1 MVWWV
6 VDSRLIE
13 VDHIWVHPTCY
24 ERLRTCSN
32 RSRQFKAPPFASLF
46 ASTTISSILPCQR
59 TLPPPSYSIGVLV
72 RSSLFWVSV
81 LVLSSGVSRHKS
93 VASCSRE
100 NHTHEHN
107 ISYNSFF
114 RYLRLKLACVE

>member
-1 MVWWV
+1 MVWLV

-24 ERLRTCSN
+24 KRLRTCSN

-59 TLPPPSYSIGVLV
+59 PLPPPSYSIGVPIH
-72 RSSLFWVSV
+72 SSLFWVS
-81 LVLSSGVSRHKS
+81 LLFFSSAVSRHKS
-93 VASCSRE
+93 VASCSQE
-100 NHTHEHN
+100 
-107 ISYNSFF
+107 
-114 RYLRLKLACVE
+114 